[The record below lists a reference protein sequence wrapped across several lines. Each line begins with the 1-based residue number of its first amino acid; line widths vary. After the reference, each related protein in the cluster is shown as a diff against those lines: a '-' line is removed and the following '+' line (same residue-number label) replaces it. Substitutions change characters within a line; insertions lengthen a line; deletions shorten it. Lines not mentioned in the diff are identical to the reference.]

1 MSTTSAA
8 GSVMHGRA
16 LVRDSHLNRG
26 TAFTVEERSAF
37 ALEGLLPSGVL
48 SLEEQAK
55 RSYEQ
60 YGAPRPHCWLPTLS
74 SDPCAANLF
83 GAVFSGRPVSSA
95 SLAAISSPNP
105 SGAFRPVPTA
115 VPPGHRPGRAPGVDR
130 DLRRRPISRERA
142 ERAPV
147 TRQTREFPGVRGRRL
162 ARARRLAGGVGHEP
176 AI

>member
-1 MSTTSAA
+1 MSTTTAP
-8 GSVMHGRA
+8 GSVLHGRA

-26 TAFTVEERSAF
+26 TALTVEERSAF
-37 ALEGLLPSGVL
+37 GLEGLLPSGVL

-95 SLAAISSPNP
+95 SVAAISSPNP
-105 SGAFRPVPTA
+105 SRAFRPVPTA
-115 VPPGHRPGRAPGVDR
+115 VPRGHRPGRAPRVDG
-130 DLRRRPISRERA
+130 DLRRRRARRERG

-147 TRQTREFPGVRGRRL
+147 TRPNARIPRRPRPTTRS
-162 ARARRLAGGVGHEP
+162 RAPRQWSSA
-176 AI
+176 

>member
-1 MSTTSAA
+1 MSTTTAP
-8 GSVMHGRA
+8 GSVLHGRA
-16 LVRDSHLNRG
+16 VLRDSHLNRG
-26 TAFTVEERSAF
+26 TAFTVQERSAF
-37 ALEGLLPSGVL
+37 GLEGLLSSGVL

-74 SDPCAANLF
+74 SDPCAAKLF
-83 GAVFSGRPVSSA
+83 GVVSSGRPVSPA

-105 SGAFRPVPTA
+105 SRAFSPVPTA
-115 VPPGHRPGRAPGVDR
+115 VPPRHRPGRAPRVDR
-130 DLRRRPISRERA
+130 DLRRRRARRERG

-147 TRQTREFPGVRGRRL
+147 TRQTRELPGARGQRL